1 MSASLL
7 DTDPI
12 VVPGQSI
19 ATAVRSTGPRPRYRL
34 PLGLAA
40 FDPLAAS
47 HEFSWAP
54 SLPTVRLLGLSLA
67 DVSLHQALAWLMARP
82 AEAPFGYV
90 VTPNADHLVR
100 LAHNPDLFSIYDRA
114 LLRLLDSRVVARL
127 AGLMGLPAPHVLTGA
142 DLTMALIREI
152 REPVTI
158 IGLDRGLVPR
168 LGLHDVA
175 HYNPPMGFDTDPV
188 AFRRTVNFVLAH
200 PARFTFLAVGSPR
213 QERLAATIAAT
224 GSARGIGLCIGAS
237 LEFQTGARQR
247 APLWMQRASM
257 EWLHRLTREPRR
269 LTGRY
274 LRDSPAIISLLARD
288 RFG

>member
-1 MSASLL
+1 MSASLSEI
-7 DTDPI
+7 DQRAFVD
-12 VVPGQSI
+12 QSL
-19 ATAVRSTGPRPRYRL
+19 ASAAWRVSPRARYRL
-34 PLGLAA
+34 PLGPFGLAH
-40 FDPLAAS
+40 DTPGSSPPLPAI
-47 HEFSWAP
+47 
-54 SLPTVRLLGLSLA
+54 RLLGLGFA
-67 DVSLHQALAWLMARP
+67 DVSLHQAVSWLMARP

-100 LAHNPDLFSIYDRA
+100 LAHSPELFSLYDHA

-127 AGLMGLPAPHVLTGA
+127 SGLLGLPAPRVVTGS
-142 DLTMALIREI
+142 DLTATLIREI

-158 IGLDRGLVPR
+158 IGLDRAWVPR

-175 HYNPPMGFDTDPV
+175 HYNPPMGFDADPA
-188 AFRRTVNFVLAH
+188 AFRRTVNFALAH

-237 LEFQTGARQR
+237 LEFHAGIRQR
-247 APLWMQRASM
+247 APLWMQHASL
-257 EWLHRLTREPRR
+257 EWLHRLMQEPRR
-269 LTGRY
+269 LAGRY
-274 LRDSPAIISLLARD
+274 LRDSPAIVTLLARE